1 VDAHPGVFTL
11 NGSTLV
17 VNQDGTIN
25 SASHPAPTGSYV
37 TVYATGLGPIEPAQP
52 DGSIVGLPLPANV
65 LPVTLTSMMTG
76 HPTLWLG
83 PTSWPVAVQY
93 AGPAPFEVAGV
104 SQINFVV
111 NEYGGWPISLVAGT
125 GQCWLYVITD
135 Y

>member
-1 VDAHPGVFTL
+1 
-11 NGSTLV
+11 

-25 SASHPAPTGSYV
+25 SVSNPALTGSYV
-37 TVYATGLGPIEPAQP
+37 TVHATGLGPIEPAQP
-52 DGSIVGLPLPANV
+52 DGGIVGLPLPANV
-65 LPVTLTSMMTG
+65 LPVTLTSVMTG

-83 PTSWPVAVQY
+83 PTSWPVTVQY

-111 NEYGGWPISLVAGT
+111 NEYGGWPISLAVGT
-125 GQCWLYVITD
+125 GQCWLSVITD